1 MFTQKTH
8 WNTLKRKQKNQRIL
22 IPMLVL
28 LFLSTSLEINFL
40 GATNEI
46 KDTILF
52 SAKFDGFNTKA
63 KDKILF
69 LKQPQQI

>member
-1 MFTQKTH
+1 
-8 WNTLKRKQKNQRIL
+8 
-22 IPMLVL
+22 MLVL

-52 SAKFDGFNTKA
+52 PAKFDGFNTKA